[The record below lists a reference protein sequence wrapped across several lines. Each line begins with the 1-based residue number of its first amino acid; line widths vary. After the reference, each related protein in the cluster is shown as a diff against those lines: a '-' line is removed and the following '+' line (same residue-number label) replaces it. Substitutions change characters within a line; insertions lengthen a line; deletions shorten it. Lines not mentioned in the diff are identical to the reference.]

1 VESRG
6 RRSVVASGKTVE
18 DAIVNGLAM
27 LGARRDQVDIEVLH
41 PGSRGLLGIGAENAR
56 VQLVIK
62 APPPAS
68 AQAPRA
74 QAPVEQVS
82 TAQSPGGRAT
92 PEPVALEHVTPK
104 GVASEPLAMA
114 HATPEDATPDM
125 PDAEIGQVG
134 REILSDLLKGMGFQ
148 ATVEAIMGHDLGD
161 EDEPPP
167 LVLNI
172 RGEDLGILIG
182 RRGETLSDL
191 QYLIRLM
198 ISHRLKHWTDVVV
211 DVESYRS
218 RRRHALQSLATR
230 VAERVA
236 TSGRSQALEPMPA
249 YERRVVHITL
259 RNHPQVTTQSVG
271 VGEKRKVTIVPRK

>member
-1 VESRG
+1 VESKG

-27 LGARRDQVDIEVLH
+27 LSTRRDQVDIEVLN

-56 VQLVIK
+56 VQLVVK
-62 APPPAS
+62 APPLAS

-74 QAPVEQVS
+74 QAPGEQVV
-82 TAQSPGGRAT
+82 TAPPSGRVAPQRVLPEEVTPEDMTPELPAATRAT
-92 PEPVALEHVTPK
+92 PEDT
-104 GVASEPLAMA
+104 
-114 HATPEDATPDM
+114 TPDAAS
-125 PDAEIGQVG
+125 AEAGQVG
-134 REILSDLLKGMGFQ
+134 CGILTELLQRMGFR
-148 ATVEAIMGHDLGD
+148 ATVEALMGHDLGD
-161 EDEPPP
+161 EGQPPP

-182 RRGETLSDL
+182 RRGETLGDL
-191 QYLIRLM
+191 QYLVRLM
-198 ISHRLKHWTDVVV
+198 ISHRIKHWADIVV

-218 RRRHALQSLATR
+218 RRRQALESLATR

-236 TSGRSQALEPMPA
+236 ASGRSQALEPMPA

-271 VGEKRKVTIVPRK
+271 LGEKRKVTIIPRR

>member
-1 VESRG
+1 MESRG

-27 LGARRDQVDIEVLH
+27 LGNRRDQVDIEVLN

-56 VQLVIK
+56 VQLVVK
-62 APPPAS
+62 APPSVS
-68 AQAPRA
+68 AQAPRV
-74 QAPVEQVS
+74 QAPGEQV
-82 TAQSPGGRAT
+82 AAAPSPGGRAA
-92 PEPVALEHVTPK
+92 PEPV
-104 GVASEPLAMA
+104 
-114 HATPEDATPDM
+114 TPEDMM
-125 PDAEIGQVG
+125 PELPTVARVAPESAAPEVSNAEAGQVG
-134 REILSDLLKGMGFQ
+134 SEILTDLLRRMGFQ
-148 ATVEAIMGHDLGD
+148 ATVEAIVGHDLGD
-161 EDEPPP
+161 EDQPPP

-182 RRGETLSDL
+182 RRGETLGDL

-198 ISHRLKHWTDVVV
+198 ISHRLKHWADVVV

-218 RRRHALQSLATR
+218 RRRHALESLATR

-236 TSGRSQALEPMPA
+236 VSGRSQALEPMPA

-271 VGEKRKVTIVPRK
+271 VGEKRKVTIVPKK

>member
-1 VESRG
+1 
-6 RRSVVASGKTVE
+6 
-18 DAIVNGLAM
+18 M
-27 LGARRDQVDIEVLH
+27 LGTRRDQVDIEVLN

-56 VQLVIK
+56 VQLVVK
-62 APPPAS
+62 APPQAS
-68 AQAPRA
+68 AQAPRV
-74 QAPVEQVS
+74 QVPGEQVS
-82 TAQSPGGRAT
+82 TAEPPDRRPTPGLVT
-92 PEPVALEHVTPK
+92 PEQV
-104 GVASEPLAMA
+104 
-114 HATPEDATPDM
+114 TPEDVATKPLVATRTTPERGIPDL
-125 PDAEIGQVG
+125 PDAEVGQVG
-134 REILSDLLKGMGFQ
+134 REILADLLKRMGFQ
-148 ATVEAIMGHDLGD
+148 ATVEALPGRDLGD
-161 EDEPPP
+161 EDQPPP

-172 RGEDLGILIG
+172 RGEDLGVLIG

-218 RRRHALQSLATR
+218 RRRHALESLATR

-236 TSGRSQALEPMPA
+236 ASGRTQALEPMPA
-249 YERRVVHITL
+249 YERRIVHITL

>member
-1 VESRG
+1 MEPRG

-18 DAIVNGLAM
+18 DAIVNGLTM

-56 VQLVIK
+56 VQLVVK
-62 APPPAS
+62 APPLAS
-68 AQAPRA
+68 AQSPR
-74 QAPVEQVS
+74 QAPVER
-82 TAQSPGGRAT
+82 SPAPESAGGHAAPEPEAPERVAPKVVT
-92 PEPVALEHVTPK
+92 PEP
-104 GVASEPLAMA
+104 LA
-114 HATPEDATPDM
+114 ATRAAPESATSDVPS
-125 PDAEIGQVG
+125 AEAGQVG
-134 REILSDLLKGMGFQ
+134 REILADLLTRMGFQ
-148 ATVEAIMGHDLGD
+148 VKVEATIRRDLGD
-161 EDEPPP
+161 EGQPPP

-191 QYLIRLM
+191 QYLVRL
-198 ISHRLKHWTDVVV
+198 IVSHRMKHWTDLVV

-218 RRRHALQSLATR
+218 RRRRALESLATR

-236 TSGRSQALEPMPA
+236 ASGRLQALEPMPA
-249 YERRVVHITL
+249 YERRVVHVTL
-259 RNHPQVTTQSVG
+259 RNHPLVTTQSVG

>member
-27 LGARRDQVDIEVLH
+27 LGTRRDQVDVEVLN

-56 VQLVIK
+56 VQLVVK
-62 APPPAS
+62 APLSAS
-68 AQAPRA
+68 AQPPRA
-74 QAPVEQVS
+74 YVPDEPVSV
-82 TAQSPGGRAT
+82 AQLPVGRVA
-92 PEPVALEHVTPK
+92 PEPVAPKQVVAEDVTP
-104 GVASEPLAMA
+104 EPLA
-114 HATPEDATPDM
+114 ATRATFEDTTPDG
-125 PDAEIGQVG
+125 PSAEVGQVG
-134 REILSDLLKGMGFQ
+134 RDLLTDLLKRMGFQ
-148 ATVEAIMGHDLGD
+148 ATVEAIPGQDLGD
-161 EDEPPP
+161 EDQPPP

-218 RRRHALQSLATR
+218 RRRHALESLATR

-236 TSGRSQALEPMPA
+236 VSGRSQALEPMPA

>member
-27 LGARRDQVDIEVLH
+27 LGTKRDQVDIEVLN

-56 VQLVIK
+56 VQLVVK
-62 APPPAS
+62 APALTPVQALREIS
-68 AQAPRA
+68 SEQAPIAPAPDRRPMPGPV
-74 QAPVEQVS
+74 APVAV
-82 TAQSPGGRAT
+82 TAEGATSEPLAATRAT
-92 PEPVALEHVTPK
+92 PERGTAEI
-104 GVASEPLAMA
+104 
-114 HATPEDATPDM
+114 
-125 PDAEIGQVG
+125 PDAEVGQVG
-134 REILSDLLKGMGFQ
+134 CEILADLLKHMGFQ
-148 ATVEAIMGHDLGD
+148 ATVEALPGEGLGD
-161 EDEPPP
+161 EDQPPP

-182 RRGETLSDL
+182 RRGETLGDL

-218 RRRHALQSLATR
+218 RRRHALESLATR

-236 TSGRSQALEPMPA
+236 ASGRTQALEPMPA

-271 VGEKRKVTIVPRK
+271 VGEKRKVTIVPKK